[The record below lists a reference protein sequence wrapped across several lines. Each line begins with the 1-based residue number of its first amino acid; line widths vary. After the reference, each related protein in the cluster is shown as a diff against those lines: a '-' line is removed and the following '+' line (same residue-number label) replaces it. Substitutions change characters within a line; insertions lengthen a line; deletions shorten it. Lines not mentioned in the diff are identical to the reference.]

1 MPCPTRINCRH
12 DRMKVKSAV
21 CTGDD
26 VATIPKSSVVVFAP
40 IVGVPE
46 INHCA
51 GERAAASCQNEPR
64 QFDPT
69 PAGAKLAQV
78 TALGGTRLEEW
89 PLALTYGGFIAVVT
103 CGRRSKLLR

>member
-1 MPCPTRINCRH
+1 
-12 DRMKVKSAV
+12 MKVKSAV

-51 GERAAASCQNEPR
+51 GKRAAASCQNEPR

-69 PAGAKLAQV
+69 PAGASLAQV
-78 TALGGTRLEEW
+78 TALGGARLEEW
-89 PLALTYGGFIAVVT
+89 PLGLTYGGWFITVVAN
-103 CGRRSKLLR
+103 GRSW